1 MVEDASVVL
10 DAIGLASGADA
21 ALNARLRA
29 DAIAHAE
36 RWLAHR
42 QGAQASGAL
51 AWRGTSRRIALRRIA
66 GLSSRTPRHR
76 RALIAPLT
84 MVARRVVTAP
94 YALGAERV
102 LDELASA
109 PLPDEA
115 WLRALASFGAMH
127 GAAEGERAESR
138 LVAIIVAG

>member
-1 MVEDASVVL
+1 
-10 DAIGLASGADA
+10 
-21 ALNARLRA
+21 
-29 DAIAHAE
+29 
-36 RWLAHR
+36 
-42 QGAQASGAL
+42 
-51 AWRGTSRRIALRRIA
+51 
-66 GLSSRTPRHR
+66 
-76 RALIAPLT
+76 

-127 GAAEGERAESR
+127 GARNDERDDAREGAR
-138 LVAIIVAG
+138 LVAVIIAG